1 MICSYGCGA
10 KEVSENI
17 QDMMK
22 KSGAHM
28 EGHFHLTSGLHS
40 GHYIQCA
47 LMLRFPR
54 YAAYAGEKIAEKIVP
69 LKPDFI
75 LSPALGGLIIG
86 HEVARAL
93 DVPFLFCER
102 QDGKMLLRRFPVP
115 EQKRFVLV
123 EDVVT
128 TGKSTKETAKILT
141 DLDAEW
147 VGSASIIDRRPSEV
161 ENDLDLTSLWKL
173 SFPVYNPQECPLCM
187 DAIPLFKPGSR
198 PEKK

>member
-1 MICSYGCGA
+1 MNCSKGFNA
-10 KEVSENI
+10 SEVSEKI
-17 QDMMK
+17 QEMMK
-22 KSGAHM
+22 ESGAHM
-28 EGHFHLTSGLHS
+28 VGHFHLTSGLHS

-47 LMLRFPR
+47 LMLRFPE
-54 YAAYAGEKIAEKIVP
+54 YAAYAGERLAEKIVS

-93 DVPFLFCER
+93 NVPFLFSER

-115 EQKRFVLV
+115 EKKKFVLV

-128 TGKSTKETAKILT
+128 TGKSTRETAQILT
-141 DLDAEW
+141 DLGAQW
-147 VGSASIIDRRPSEV
+147 VGSASIIDRRPSNV
-161 ENDLDLTSLWKL
+161 EKDLDLTSLWKL
-173 SFPVYNPQECPLCM
+173 SFPVYDPQKCPLCA
-187 DAIPLFKPGSR
+187 DKLPLYKPGSR

>member
-115 EQKRFVLV
+115 EKKRFVLV

-141 DLDAEW
+141 DLNAEW

-187 DAIPLFKPGSR
+187 DSIPLFKPGSR